1 MDSGNGTSDTN
12 GNKCTPSTVQQPGEV
27 IRPVVLEG
35 MVKDIIHKMYGLTV
49 TVVKELPSYDD
60 RNYYVRVED
69 QHSNPF
75 IQQLQPGGYLLKV
88 INSKDSMNPQ
98 GLEAQHAFM
107 KCLLKNSIQTQ
118 MIIPNINGEEQSLEI
133 MSSQTN
139 VQGELPKHLIDLRTF
154 VPGQIIQKVPYTHQ
168 LLIQDGVLMARM
180 ACALKEF
187 DHSFYRDRDIL
198 WSVTNVPLLTR
209 YTFSLQ
215 HDDERDIIEDIV
227 SAFNTDV
234 VSKYQHLPK
243 GYIHGDPNEQ
253 NILVSKVPGGE
264 DNEISGILDFSD
276 VANSYLVLDL
286 AINIAYLMIDSEVAD
301 QLDTPGY
308 ILAGYESIR
317 QLTPVE
323 WDVIFVCI
331 AGRLAQSLT
340 LGAHANFLEPENTY
354 VLTTSKKGWPLLRK
368 FWSQPRDSIL
378 SRWKKIIAS
387 CRLID

>member
-1 MDSGNGTSDTN
+1 MDCKEATSDAN
-12 GNKCTPSTVQQPGEV
+12 GEKYTTCTVQQPGEV
-27 IRPVVLEG
+27 IRPVVSKG
-35 MVKDIIHKMYGLTV
+35 MVEDIIHKMYGLTV
-49 TVVKELPSYDD
+49 TEVKELDSYDD
-60 RNYYVRVED
+60 RNYFVRVEE

-75 IQQLQPGGYLLKV
+75 IQELHPEGYLLKV
-88 INSKDSMNPQ
+88 INSKDSMNSQ

-107 KCLLKNSIQTQ
+107 NCLLKNGIQTQ
-118 MIIPNINGEEQSLEI
+118 MIVLNINREEQSLEI
-133 MSSQTN
+133 TSHTDE
-139 VQGELPKHLIDLRTF
+139 QGELRKHLVDLRTF
-154 VPGQIIQKVPYTHQ
+154 VPGQIIQNVPYTPQ
-168 LLIQDGVLMARM
+168 LLMQDGVLIARM
-180 ACALKEF
+180 AYALKEF

-198 WSVTNVPLLTR
+198 WSMTNVPLLTR

-215 HDDERDIIEDIV
+215 NKAERDIIEDIV
-227 SAFNTDV
+227 SAFNTEV
-234 VSKYQHLPK
+234 VSKYEQLPK

-253 NILVSKVPGGE
+253 NILVSKSHGGG
-264 DNEISGILDFSD
+264 DYEISGILDFSD

-286 AINIAYLMIDSEVAD
+286 AMNIAYLMIDSEVVD

-340 LGAHANFLEPENTY
+340 LGAHANYLEPENIY
-354 VLTTSKKGWPLLRK
+354 VLTTSKKGWPLLQK
-368 FWSQPRDSIL
+368 FWSQPKDSII

-387 CRLID
+387 CKVNQ